1 MLHLPHPTARVGLRF
16 VLTLLLSALLAL
28 APAYS
33 AGEEKAPAKSDDA
46 VAALSPAKSVGQAPE
61 TFRVR
66 FETTAGNFEVDITR
80 AWAPLGVDRF
90 YKLVKIGYFTDVA
103 FYRVIEGFMVQFGF
117 HGNPKVNELW
127 FAAGMRDDPVTQSNK
142 PGMLTFANRG
152 RNTRTTQLFI
162 NTADNSYLDGMG
174 FAPFGQ
180 IVGDGMSVVNKLYGG
195 YGEGAPM
202 GSGPNQMLL
211 QKQGNSYLREKF
223 PELSYIKKV
232 VLVTASGDKAA
243 AAGK

>member
-1 MLHLPHPTARVGLRF
+1 MLHLPHTTTRVGLRLVSA
-16 VLTLLLSALLAL
+16 VLFLGLLAVAPTLSAADD
-28 APAYS
+28 
-33 AGEEKAPAKSDDA
+33 KAPAESADA
-46 VAALSPAKSVGQAPE
+46 LAALSPAKAVAQAPE

-80 AWAPLGVDRF
+80 AWAPLGADRF
-90 YKLVKIGYFTDVA
+90 YNLVKIGYFTDVA

-117 HGNPKVNELW
+117 HGDPKVNEMW
-127 FAAGMRDDPVTQSNK
+127 FVAGMRDDPVTQSNQ

-174 FAPFGQ
+174 FAPFGK
-180 IVGDGMSVVNKLYGG
+180 IVGDGMTVVSKLYGG

-211 QKQGNSYLREKF
+211 QKQGNTYLREKF
-223 PELSYIKKV
+223 PELSYIKKA

>member
-1 MLHLPHPTARVGLRF
+1 MLHVPHTTARAGLRLTAAV
-16 VLTLLLSALLAL
+16 VLLGFLTV
-28 APAYS
+28 APALF
-33 AGEEKAPAKSDDA
+33 AGDEKAPAKSDDV
-46 VAALSPAKSVGQAPE
+46 VAALSPAKAVAQAPE

-66 FETTAGNFEVDITR
+66 FETTAGDFEVDITR

-90 YKLVKIGYFTDVA
+90 FNLVKIGYFNDVA

-117 HGNPKVNELW
+117 HGNPKVNDLW
-127 FAAGMRDDPVTQSNK
+127 LTASLRDDPVTQSNQ

-162 NTADNSYLDGMG
+162 NTTDNSYLDGMG
-174 FAPFGQ
+174 FAPFGK
-180 IVGDGMSVVNKLYGG
+180 IVGDGMTVVNKLYSG

-211 QKQGNSYLREKF
+211 MKQGNTYLREKF

-232 VLVTASGDKAA
+232 VLVTAPGDKAA
-243 AAGK
+243 AADK